1 MRLDTRVGVLL
12 LALVCGTARG
22 NAQQPDPRNLVVML
36 EWRDHRG
43 ETHRGAGVILDQNA
57 QGTLIDPART
67 LAVAGLTL
75 ADGVAAPGNAFQ
87 GRWSVIRPITGD
99 CGPRERAL
107 LAELARVRLALDKD
121 ADRVQRVVV
130 HDGGC
135 VADTIASDEPG
146 LRVFSADAGFL
157 AQFPPSVDGAAGIY
171 IADPHGNLMMSYP
184 ASGSAR
190 GLLKDLERLLRLS
203 SIG

>member
-1 MRLDTRVGVLL
+1 LRPPDDSQRRGRRNLL
-12 LALVCGTARG
+12 LVASLFVVPVVTAILLYHSVDWR
-22 NAQQPDPRNLVVML
+22 PVV
-36 EWRDHRG
+36 
-43 ETHRGAGVILDQNA
+43 NA
-57 QGTLIDPART
+57 QGTLIDPPHT

-75 ADGVAAPGNAFQ
+75 ADDTAAPPDAFQ
-87 GRWSVIRPITGD
+87 GRWSVIRPVTGD
-99 CGPRERAL
+99 CGARDRAL
-107 LAELARVRLALDKD
+107 LEELARVRLALDKD
-121 ADRVQRVVV
+121 ADRVQRVLV

-135 VADTIASDEPG
+135 VAGELEADESE
-146 LRVFSADAGFL
+146 LRVLLADADFL
-157 AQFPPSVDGAAGIY
+157 AQFPPSVDGAVGIY